1 MKKIAFCFSTCLLAT
16 MASAAPDTKANDTSA
31 LQAKIEELNKVI
43 AQLQNQAHESNK
55 TMAERFSESVSKD
68 IHWVQ
73 YENHIPSKDMV
84 NASINESKY
93 PIHVC
98 QAAYGELGVHPGQ
111 MALHSCVITY
121 RGKQLI
127 MKHYNVLTST
137 KPIHWRSSNALLAFN
152 DVGNCPPKQTKMA
165 IVPNNSLQAPN
176 QLPIIGGIEKGKPL
190 YICRGIYNNTLHIGK
205 VVGNTCNISAESKE
219 VEISDFEAMFN

>member
-1 MKKIAFCFSTCLLAT
+1 MKKIAFCFSTCLLAS
-16 MASAAPDTKANDTSA
+16 MASAAPEVKPNDNTA

-43 AQLQNQAHESNK
+43 EQLQNQAHESNK

-68 IHWVQ
+68 IHWVH
-73 YENHIPSKDMV
+73 YENHIPSKELV
-84 NASINESKY
+84 NAGMNDSKY
-93 PIHVC
+93 LIHVC

-121 RGKQLI
+121 AGKQLI
-127 MKHYNVLTST
+127 MKHYNALTST
-137 KPIHWRSSNALLAFN
+137 KPIHWRPSAALLAFSE
-152 DVGNCPPKQTKMA
+152 VGNGPPKQSKMA
-165 IVPNNSLQAPN
+165 VLPTNSLQAPN

-205 VVGNTCNISAESKE
+205 VVGNKCDISAESKE
-219 VEISDFEAMFN
+219 VELHDFEVMFN